1 MRNLKLMLKVHLT
14 NVIFEVQ
21 AHIQAHVQF
30 LDIWH
35 VIGKMTVI
43 AKRELLYVGGTFGI
57 SAWLG
62 GITYINRNA
71 GGKAV
76 QAINETVVE
85 LNKQNIK
92 LWVFPEGTR
101 RNTGE
106 IHEFKKGAFH
116 AAIHAQV
123 PIVPVVFSSYKQF
136 LDQKKKVFD
145 KGEIIITAL
154 PEISTKG
161 LTSKDVD
168 GLIERTR
175 NRMIETYKQTS
186 AETSDDK
193 SK

>member
-1 MRNLKLMLKVHLT
+1 MR
-14 NVIFEVQ
+14 
-21 AHIQAHVQF
+21 
-30 LDIWH
+30 
-35 VIGKMTVI
+35 VI
-43 AKRELLYVGGTFGI
+43 AKRESIFESIFGFTVFLAGLNLY
-57 SAWLG
+57 
-62 GITYINRNA
+62 NRANEGNDENFLSETMLKLKNKNA
-71 GGKAV
+71 NV
-76 QAINETVVE
+76 
-85 LNKQNIK
+85 
-92 LWVFPEGTR
+92 WVLPEGTR

-161 LTSKDVD
+161 LMSKDVD

-175 NRMIETYKQTS
+175 HQMIETYN
-186 AETSDDK
+186 K
-193 SK
+193 SSKEVQMKMLKYF